1 MPRCNGYAPLR
12 RVGLLL
18 RRRTGRFPGNKFQ
31 AAVALGPD
39 AVEADFNGQILA
51 FDGHI
56 EVAEPGYDGNAP
68 EGAYRHIAAPHD
80 AIFDGS
86 GFHRIDVARLVVH
99 DRRRMDINEIVA
111 KEPLQRAE
119 TLSPRARVARLFPPP
134 PPRGGARPAAALR
147 PHRTR
152 ARRQNCE
159 SEKQTRKLF
168 HDSSLYGSLLEKTGV
183 QPPIS
188 D

>member
-39 AVEADFNGQILA
+39 AVEAEFNGQILA

-56 EVAEPGYDGNAP
+56 EDAEPGYDGNAP

-80 AIFDGS
+80 AIFYCS
-86 GFHRIDVARLVVH
+86 GFYRIAISLRVLYKCRP
-99 DRRRMDINEIVA
+99 MDI
-111 KEPLQRAE
+111 
-119 TLSPRARVARLFPPP
+119 
-134 PPRGGARPAAALR
+134 
-147 PHRTR
+147 
-152 ARRQNCE
+152 
-159 SEKQTRKLF
+159 
-168 HDSSLYGSLLEKTGV
+168 HDI
-183 QPPIS
+183 IS
-188 D
+188 NTPS